1 MWRRHGVAGCGSLWW
16 STRTGGRLGFPY
28 PETRSDVLDVAS
40 VVTADQEPE
49 GAPAELVKDSLGI
62 VTSFSGKWYGL
73 RGGRRARAAVKV
85 TLVDKGAGGVGG

>member
-16 STRTGGRLGFPY
+16 STRTGCRLGLAY
-28 PETRSDVLDVAS
+28 LETRFDVLSVHI

-73 RGGRRARAAVKV
+73 RGGRRARAAVKAS
-85 TLVDKGAGGVGG
+85 LVDVGAGAVGG